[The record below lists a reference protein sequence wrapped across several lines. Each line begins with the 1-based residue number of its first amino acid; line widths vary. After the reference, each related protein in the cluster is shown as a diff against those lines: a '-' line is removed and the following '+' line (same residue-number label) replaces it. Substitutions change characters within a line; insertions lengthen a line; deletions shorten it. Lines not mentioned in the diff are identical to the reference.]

1 MGASGEWC
9 ELHCHTPYSFRNAG
23 SSISA
28 LVAQAAGLGMPALAI
43 TDTMTLAGVVR
54 FSQACRKAGIRPIIG
69 CELVVSQACFD
80 AGKGSETGTIIALAK
95 NREGYANLCGL
106 LSRANLGNP
115 KRPIVPLDELA
126 QHRTGLV
133 LLLGGCDGAIQ
144 RLLVAGNLTGAR
156 ALLAHYIE
164 KLGRDGLGLEVQHT
178 LLPESALLLVQSAQL
193 AEEAGIPC
201 AATNGAHY
209 AVPEDYPVYDALSC
223 VRLGLDIFAPHRER
237 PRNREQHLKGVDELR
252 PLFAAMPGALEH
264 AASVAEQCSL
274 ELLATRCIPPEMALP
289 EGESAESYLRGLC
302 EATLPKRYP
311 QDAGAARRQMEHELA
326 VIRTLELEEF
336 FLVVWDIMREA
347 RARGIR
353 CTGRGSAANSIV
365 AYLLGITAV
374 DPLAHHLLFER
385 FLNAERATMP
395 DIDIDAASSRR
406 LELIQYVEE
415 RYGGH
420 EAMVANV
427 VRYRLRLATRDMAK
441 ALGFPLA
448 LVDRLTK
455 HLPPFGGCAEIG
467 RYIEDLR
474 RALGEEAIE
483 WEARLRRLLELVPH
497 LEGFPRH
504 LSLHNGG
511 VLLTRTALTE
521 SMPVRQSANG
531 VLAIEFDKDDVE
543 AMGWIKFDI
552 LGLRAFD
559 SIEYCLDLIE
569 EMEGV
574 RPEVDTLPLDPP
586 DVAAMRTVRSGQTL
600 SVFQLESP
608 AQWHMLALTQPRTF
622 GDLVVEVALVR
633 PGPIQAGMVHP
644 YIERRAGRAPV
655 RYAHPS
661 LEPILRDTLGIVLYQ
676 EQVLEIAHAVA
687 GLSYGQADGFRKAMS
702 HYRTTS
708 EMEGMRGRFMVGAE
722 RQGIPRGVAQR
733 IFDEI
738 ACYVGYGFCR
748 SHAAAFAKTT
758 YITAWLKS
766 HYPAH
771 YLAGFLSAQGGF
783 FPPAV
788 ILEEAK
794 HLGIPT
800 LPVDV
805 RMSRPHFTVER
816 VPGEPGEPREQWG
829 IRLGLL
835 QVKGV
840 GEEVAEAIV
849 REREERGAYR
859 SLADFC
865 TRMVE
870 QAGQR
875 GLRREALEALV
886 LAGAFD
892 GTGIPRRRLVWL
904 LGERWGVWTSGRTV
918 RKARKKGAE
927 LPAAQ
932 AVLPWVWADE
942 RAEEAPLLPPLTLE
956 QEVEFDVATQS
967 MSVRP
972 HPITFLR
979 ARLTGSGILPIAKL
993 KAVQAG
999 QKVMMVGKVISAQ
1012 RPPTAKG
1019 VGFLVLEDEGGRV
1032 QVALPPKVADTLYR
1046 ALAESRVLMVAGP
1059 VERAGQQGQH
1069 VSVLAHSLRAV
1080 APDAWCGTTA
1090 STESEDRQ
1098 RKQSNRSPQ
1107 WDGLAQVY

>member
-1 MGASGEWC
+1 MGGWC

-23 SSISA
+23 SSIPG
-28 LVAQAAGLGMPALAI
+28 LVARAQALGMTTLAI

-54 FSQACRKAGIRPIIG
+54 FSQACQKAGIRPIIG
-69 CELVVSQACFD
+69 CELLVSQACFA
-80 AGKGSETGTIIALAK
+80 AGKGSETGTIIALAQDHT
-95 NREGYANLCGL
+95 GYANLCGL
-106 LSRANLGNP
+106 LTRANLDNP
-115 KRPIVPLDELA
+115 KRPIVPLTELA
-126 QHRTGLV
+126 DHRAGLT

-144 RLLVAGNLTGAR
+144 RLLVEGNLSGAR
-156 ALLAHYIE
+156 ALVAHYIE
-164 KLGRDGLGLEVQHT
+164 KLGRVDLALEVQQT
-178 LLPESALLLVQSAQL
+178 LLPESSLLLVRSAQL
-193 AEEAGIPC
+193 AEEVGIPC

-209 AVPEDYPVYDALSC
+209 AVPEDYRVYDALSC
-223 VRLGLDIFAPHRER
+223 VRLGLNVFEPHRER
-237 PRNREQHLKGVDELR
+237 PRNREQHLKGEDELR
-252 PLFAAMPGALEH
+252 PLFAAAPSALRY
-264 AASVAEQCSL
+264 AARVAAGCRL
-274 ELLATRCIPPEMALP
+274 ELLTERCVPPEMALP
-289 EGESAESYLRGLC
+289 EGESAESYLRRLC
-302 EATLPKRYP
+302 EAALPLRYP
-311 QDAGAARRQMEHELA
+311 GDEAAARQQLEHELA

-336 FLVVWDIMREA
+336 FLVIWDILREA
-347 RARGIR
+347 RARRIR

-385 FLNAERATMP
+385 FLNVERATMP

-406 LELIQYVEE
+406 EELIKYVEE

-427 VRYRLRLATRDMAK
+427 VTYRLRLATRDMAK
-441 ALGFPLA
+441 ALGFPLP

-455 HLPPFGGCAEIG
+455 HLPSFGGCAEIG
-467 RYIEDLR
+467 KYADDLR
-474 RALGEEAIE
+474 RALASTGADAVE
-483 WEARLRRLLELVPH
+483 WEARLRWLLELVPK

-511 VLLTRTALTE
+511 VLLTRTPLTE

-543 AMGWIKFDI
+543 AIGWIKFDI

-569 EMEGV
+569 ETEGM
-574 RPEVDTLPLDPP
+574 RPNVDALPLDPP
-586 DVAAMRTVRSGQTL
+586 DAAAMQTVRSGQTL
-600 SVFQLESP
+600 AVFQLESP
-608 AQWHMLALTQPRTF
+608 AQWHMLAQTQPRTF

-644 YIERRAGRAPV
+644 YVERRAGRAPV
-655 RYAHPS
+655 QYAHPR
-661 LEPILRDTLGIVLYQ
+661 LEPILKDTLGIVLYQ
-676 EQVLEIAHAVA
+676 EQVLQIAHAVA

-702 HYRTTS
+702 HYRTAS
-708 EMEGMRGRFMVGAE
+708 EMEGMRGRFMAGAE
-722 RQGIPRGVAQR
+722 RQGLPRRVAER
-733 IFDEI
+733 IFNEI

-766 HYPAH
+766 RYPAH

-783 FPPAV
+783 FPASV

-805 RMSRPHFTVER
+805 RVSQPHFRVEW
-816 VPGEPGEPREQWG
+816 VFDEEGVTGGQWG

-840 GEEVAEAIV
+840 GEAVAEAIV
-849 REREERGAYR
+849 REREERGQYR

-865 TRMVE
+865 ARVGAWMR
-870 QAGQR
+870 QR
-875 GLRREALEALV
+875 GLRHEAMEALV

-892 GTGIPRRRLVWL
+892 GTGIPRRRLWWL
-904 LGERWGVWTSGRTV
+904 LGERWGVWSRGSSGQMG

-927 LPAAQ
+927 LPVAQ
-932 AVLPWVWADE
+932 ALLPWVWADE
-942 RAEEAPLLPPLTLE
+942 RAEDAPLLPPLTLE
-956 QEVEFDVATQS
+956 QEVELDVATQG

-979 ARLTGSGILPIAKL
+979 ARLAGSGVLPIAKL
-993 KAVQAG
+993 KSVPAG
-999 QKVMMVGKVISAQ
+999 QKVLLVGKVISAQ

-1019 VGFLVLEDEGGRV
+1019 VGFLVVEDETGRV
-1032 QVALPPKVADTLYR
+1032 QVAMPPKVADTLYR
-1046 ALAESRVLMVAGP
+1046 ALAESRVLVVAGP
-1059 VERAGQQGQH
+1059 VERAGEGRH
-1069 VSVLAHSLRAV
+1069 VSVLAHSLRALP
-1080 APDAWCGTTA
+1080 PDAWGKKKATA
-1090 STESEDRQ
+1090 ESE
-1098 RKQSNRSPQ
+1098 RSGG
-1107 WDGLAQVY
+1107 DKRRRA